1 MSRLLDFNVD
11 GADWPN
17 RETSTFIPAAGLRWH
32 VQTMGPE
39 NAPVVVLLH
48 GTGASTHSWRDLM
61 PMLAERC
68 RVIALDLPGHG
79 FTSQAPMLQ
88 LSMQGMAMSV
98 GKLLEI
104 MNVSPDLIVGHS
116 AGAAI
121 AARLCLDGSAHPKGV
136 VSLAGALLQ
145 LQGAAGKLFSPT
157 AKLLALNPLVPRL
170 FSWRAKKASVV
181 SDLMGRTG
189 STLDADGLKQYT
201 ILARS
206 SGHTGAALGMMA
218 NWDLQGLARQL
229 SDLKPKLLL
238 VTASNDRMIP
248 ASDGKRV
255 QALMPDAERHEMPG
269 LGHLAHEEKPGDV
282 AELIFDFYNR
292 ITK

>member
-17 RETSTFIPAAGLRWH
+17 REASTFVHAAGLRWH
-32 VQTMGPE
+32 VQSMGPE
-39 NAPVVVLLH
+39 DAPVVLMLH
-48 GTGASTHSWRDLM
+48 GTGASTHSWRSLM
-61 PMLAERC
+61 PMLAESL
-68 RVIALDLPGHG
+68 RVVAVDLPGHG

-88 LSMQGMAMSV
+88 LSMQGMAMAV
-98 GKLLEI
+98 GKLLETL
-104 MNVSPDLIVGHS
+104 NVSPVLIVGHS

-121 AARLCLDGSAHPKGV
+121 AARLCLDGGAAPAGV
-136 VSLAGALLQ
+136 ISLAGALLK

-157 AKLLALNPLVPRL
+157 AKLLALNPLVPRF

-189 STLDADGLKQYT
+189 SQLDADGLKYYT

-206 SGHTGAALGMMA
+206 AGHTGSALGMMA

-229 SDLKPKLLL
+229 PELKPKLLL

-248 ASDGKRV
+248 PSDGKRA
-255 QALMPDAERHEMPG
+255 QALVADSELHEMQG
-269 LGHLAHEEKPGDV
+269 LGHLAHEEQPADIAK
-282 AELIFDFYNR
+282 LIFDFYDR